1 MIWRK
6 SSLFAFIL
14 LIFTSIVGACNPTV
28 SQETAVLTNAEVS
41 EKRIAFVSARDG
53 NYNIYAMNIDG
64 TGQTRL
70 THNPASDWS
79 PAWSP
84 DGTKI
89 AFVSDRDGNLEIYVM
104 NADGAGQSPLTD
116 GLQDDFNPVWQP

>member
-1 MIWRK
+1 M
-6 SSLFAFIL
+6 
-14 LIFTSIVGACNPTV
+14 
-28 SQETAVLTNAEVS
+28 TNAEVS

-104 NADGAGQSPLTD
+104 NVDGTGQSPLTD